1 MSQTKVSI
9 VPVVVGAL
17 GIVKQGQADIVK
29 CLPGNC
35 SIVEIQKNVLLG
47 CMAIFREVL
56 NIDNQHHYNNVH
68 TLYALDIILVY
79 IV

>member
-1 MSQTKVSI
+1 MWQTKVSI

-29 CLPGNC
+29 SLPGNC

-47 CMAIFREVL
+47 SMAIL
-56 NIDNQHHYNNVH
+56 K
-68 TLYALDIILVY
+68 
-79 IV
+79 